1 MNRKI
6 IKVLIFLLIFINIHV
21 NYIALA
27 CEPNEKSENDKSNFI
42 ICIDPG
48 HQGKGDNRGE
58 PVAPGSNNKK
68 ARVSS
73 GTAGVATKRAE
84 HVVNLE
90 AAMILKEI
98 LVNNGYKVVMTRE
111 SADVNISNV
120 DRAEIANKA
129 NADITI
135 RIHCDSIN
143 DGGKVGA
150 SILVPSK
157 ESKYTST
164 IYEESNKYAT
174 ILCNNLKE
182 SNVKVNGIFERSD
195 ITGFNWSKVPVIILE
210 MGFMSNYNED
220 RMLSNPEY
228 QRMLMECVAKSIDEY
243 RVTEKYN

>member
-1 MNRKI
+1 M
-6 IKVLIFLLIFINIHV
+6 
-21 NYIALA
+21 ALA

-228 QRMLMECVAKSIDEY
+228 QRMLMECVVKSIDEY

>member
-1 MNRKI
+1 M
-6 IKVLIFLLIFINIHV
+6 
-21 NYIALA
+21 
-27 CEPNEKSENDKSNFI
+27 
-42 ICIDPG
+42 
-48 HQGKGDNRGE
+48 
-58 PVAPGSNNKK
+58 
-68 ARVSS
+68 
-73 GTAGVATKRAE
+73 
-84 HVVNLE
+84 
-90 AAMILKEI
+90 
-98 LVNNGYKVVMTRE
+98 VNNGYKVVMTRE